1 MPWIWDKEDKFVIEK
16 FDLWYK
22 FHGHPSRRC
31 RDSDAR
37 RRTRSHAGGNGPGSA
52 PQAEHAPGASA
63 HCLSEAYVC
72 ASLSESARV
81 VRVCTVCTS
90 PSRTMACTL
99 CALACRGGPER
110 ESTKKSSAC
119 DRLYIN
125 RPVGRLAERA
135 AFPLRPPK
143 LVDHDHN
150 LACLRAPV
158 YSESKEQSWNDFA
171 SSICSLS

>member
-1 MPWIWDKEDKFVIEK
+1 MVQIPWS
-16 FDLWYK
+16 
-22 FHGHPSRRC
+22 PAPRRC
-31 RDSDAR
+31 RDSVAR

-63 HCLSEAYVC
+63 HCLNEAYVC

-81 VRVCTVCTS
+81 ARVCTVCTS

-99 CALACRGGPER
+99 CALAFRGGPER
-110 ESTKKSSAC
+110 ESTKNSSAC
-119 DRLYIN
+119 DRSYIN

-135 AFPLRPPK
+135 AFSLRPPK

-150 LACLRAPV
+150 LACASLQRVERAKLERLCIVNMQPELV
-158 YSESKEQSWNDFA
+158 
-171 SSICSLS
+171 

>member
-22 FHGHPSRRC
+22 FHGHPPRRC

-81 VRVCTVCTS
+81 ARVCTVCTS

-119 DRLYIN
+119 YRLCIN
-125 RPVGRLAERA
+125 RPVG
-135 AFPLRPPK
+135 
-143 LVDHDHN
+143 D
-150 LACLRAPV
+150 
-158 YSESKEQSWNDFA
+158 
-171 SSICSLS
+171 SLSVQPFRCDHRSLSITTIISRVCVRQSTASRKSKVGTTLHRQYAA